1 MYFGSEP
8 LIALFSRDP
17 EVIAFGVQKSHIAS
31 LFLWALALSHAMAG
45 IFRGAGKSIVPMSV
59 MLAVWCIFRI
69 IFIQVGL
76 SIVMDIRVV
85 YWAYPVTWTISSVIF
100 FIYYFSVDWMRQT
113 K

>member
-1 MYFGSEP
+1 MRWPE
-8 LIALFSRDP
+8 FSGGR
-17 EVIAFGVQKSHIAS
+17 AS
-31 LFLWALALSHAMAG
+31 PSSDERHAC
-45 IFRGAGKSIVPMSV
+45 RLVH
-59 MLAVWCIFRI
+59 LRI